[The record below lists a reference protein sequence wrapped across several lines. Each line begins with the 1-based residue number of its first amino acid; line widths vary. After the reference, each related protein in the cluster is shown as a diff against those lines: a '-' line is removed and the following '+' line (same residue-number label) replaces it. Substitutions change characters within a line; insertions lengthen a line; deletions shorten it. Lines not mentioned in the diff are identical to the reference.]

1 MAITKKMT
9 QTEKELLE
17 HWKAMAQNSYYA
29 CIDSET
35 LSQNI
40 TVQKLI
46 QMQLENVSEIVN
58 FEKLNEKTVQVGK
71 EYIKILT
78 IKL

>member
-1 MAITKKMT
+1 
-9 QTEKELLE
+9 
-17 HWKAMAQNSYYA
+17 
-29 CIDSET
+29 
-35 LSQNI
+35 
-40 TVQKLI
+40 
-46 QMQLENVSEIVN
+46 MQLENVSEIVN